1 MEAMDPEMS
10 ASTGLTNDVCGRL
23 SLFTRGPQPAE
34 TASANPTPSKRRHVY
49 SLIAFWAAF
58 AQEELSDVNE
68 EGYVEVD
75 SPAGQADIFD
85 LSEEDLLQQK
95 NDFLDS
101 ISKLSPAEAKNKVGE
116 ALYLQI
122 SAEEPALAGKLTG
135 MFLQARAPPLPRP
148 PLAYLVNFGAKQGPA
163 TENHNDLVLLIFSP
177 ASLQLHMSQ
186 AKAVLIHAEAQ
197 VF

>member
-1 MEAMDPEMS
+1 MRALRQP
-10 ASTGLTNDVCGRL
+10 LQVVRL
-23 SLFTRGPQPAE
+23 PCCRAQ
-34 TASANPTPSKRRHVY
+34 RRHVY

-101 ISKLSPAEAKNKVGE
+101 ISV
-116 ALYLQI
+116 
-122 SAEEPALAGKLTG
+122 
-135 MFLQARAPPLPRP
+135 RRP
-148 PLAYLVNFGAKQGPA
+148 PCITPRIFGAGAAVHLRTERRA
-163 TENHNDLVLLIFSP
+163 TTLCRDPV
-177 ASLQLHMSQ
+177 
-186 AKAVLIHAEAQ
+186 
-197 VF
+197 